1 MRGQHFNIVG
11 GMAIWE
17 KGIERCRCCYGPSR
31 NYAFFRSS
39 LPWPNESDSIFSS
52 KNNEN
57 KKLSELIDPHKI
69 ILK

>member
-1 MRGQHFNIVG
+1 
-11 GMAIWE
+11 MAIWE
-17 KGIERCRCCYGPSR
+17 KGIERCRAGMLGPLR
-31 NYAFFRSS
+31 KLCFFQIS